1 MPDYVMK
8 PFVHFGVRIEPHVFL
23 WLARYCARHFCVSTF
38 RAQICTTQHEDS
50 AVQGLALAPATAT
63 ATTTATTDDD
73 DNDND
78 NDDYNDYNHD
88 DDVVRRLTSQMS
100 HGCSENPARAW
111 SWYDNEQ
118 PARQLGPLK
127 ELRV

>member
-1 MPDYVMK
+1 MSSCGWQGTARATSVSASRSALESARRSMK
-8 PFVHFGVRIEPHVFL
+8 TVLCRGLLLLLSLLLLLQR
-23 WLARYCARHFCVSTF
+23 RR
-38 RAQICTTQHEDS
+38 RTTDD
-50 AVQGLALAPATAT
+50 GRR
-63 ATTTATTDDD
+63 TTDDDDDD

-78 NDDYNDYNHD
+78 NDDYNGYNHYDD

>member
-1 MPDYVMK
+1 MK
-8 PFVHFGVRIEPHVFL
+8 TVLCRGLLLLLPLLLLLQR
-23 WLARYCARHFCVSTF
+23 RR
-38 RAQICTTQHEDS
+38 RTTD
-50 AVQGLALAPATAT
+50 
-63 ATTTATTDDD
+63 DDD

-78 NDDYNDYNHD
+78 NDDYNDYNHDD